1 MGTFALGFVQPA
13 VTGIFT
19 DIWDTGLTM
28 SVVSPTVGINDTYD
42 CTTNSSDIDLTTDDD
57 DLVITCLE
65 NWSVLPTPDVEVNG
79 EIRIFG
85 PNGALVRYT
94 LEIQN
99 LSSSDITDF
108 EVATYT
114 NWGSDGDIWAYQN
127 YDSAV
132 LAVPAPDLSTNAAA
146 LQTVDSNWVVNYSD
160 DDGSV
165 NVDLVE
171 TNSDTFR
178 TRTDVF
184 TVGAGET
191 VHLVYF
197 NGWDPATLIELGYV
211 QFYAATGDEDLAS
224 AAVADAAEEFDSF
237 SGRLTR
243 GLPADA
249 NVLNWAPAPDAEGL
263 AATGSD
269 NVSMWAGLALLV
281 AGVAGRIIRRRVR
294 A

>member
-1 MGTFALGFVQPA
+1 MHKKTLAVLAGSAIALSASPPAMAATWDGNYFDFGLGTEWELSSYFKLSDVDMGTFALGFVQPA

-28 SVVSPTVGINDTYD
+28 SVVSPTDGINDTYD

-65 NWSVLPTPDVEVNG
+65 NWAVLPTPDVEVNG

-85 PNGALVRYT
+85 PNGDLVRYT

-99 LSSSDITDF
+99 LSVSDITDF

-146 LQTVDSNWVVNYSD
+146 LQTVDSNWVVNYTDDDAPGSLAWGH

-165 NVDLVE
+165 NVD
-171 TNSDTFR
+171 
-178 TRTDVF
+178 
-184 TVGAGET
+184 
-191 VHLVYF
+191 
-197 NGWDPATLIELGYV
+197 
-211 QFYAATGDEDLAS
+211 
-224 AAVADAAEEFDSF
+224 
-237 SGRLTR
+237 
-243 GLPADA
+243 
-249 NVLNWAPAPDAEGL
+249 
-263 AATGSD
+263 
-269 NVSMWAGLALLV
+269 
-281 AGVAGRIIRRRVR
+281 
-294 A
+294 